1 MNDTMTIQMTQR
13 GVLVLPKS
21 LREAY
26 NLQPGDSFTL
36 LDLSGVFVVSPNR
49 SEIDVIADRISKEL
63 QDTGESLES
72 MLSSLR
78 EEREKYAD

>member
-13 GVLVLPKS
+13 GVLVLPKA

-36 LDLSGVFVVSPNR
+36 LDLGGVFVVSPLR

-63 QDTGESLES
+63 QDKGESLES
-72 MLSSLR
+72 MLQALR
-78 EEREKYAD
+78 EERENCAG